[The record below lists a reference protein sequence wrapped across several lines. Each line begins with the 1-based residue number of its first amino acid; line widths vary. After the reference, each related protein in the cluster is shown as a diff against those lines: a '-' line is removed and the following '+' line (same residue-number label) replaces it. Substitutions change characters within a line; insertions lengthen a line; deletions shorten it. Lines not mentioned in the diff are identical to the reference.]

1 MKVDHGFNAEV
12 LQFSSVGKSEAVEKM
27 EREKWGQKVSR
38 RICKKF
44 LSNFWMILSVLST
57 LENAFFSLLAYYV
70 CSSRAI
76 KSVGIIICE
85 AACDP
90 CCFFLPSS
98 P

>member
-1 MKVDHGFNAEV
+1 MVLMQRF
-12 LQFSSVGKSEAVEKM
+12 LQFPFVGKSEAVEEM
-27 EREKWGQKVSR
+27 ETEENWGQKVSR
-38 RICKKF
+38 RICRKF
-44 LSNFWMILSVLST
+44 LLNFWMILSVLST
-57 LENAFFSLLAYYV
+57 LEKAFFFLLLEYYV